1 MPPRQRAEPLARGR
15 TGERRQKKGRLTL
28 QAAQG
33 WEERDGRTDAAHRTI
48 SFAERVVEIQAP
60 PVGGRRRLAILA
72 EESRFGSCLPGK
84 ISDLACAQHMACRL
98 ILATRLRPPVEF
110 DPPGRCIE
118 QRNETAPAGKR
129 RRSLRACPP
138 ARR

>member
-1 MPPRQRAEPLARGR
+1 MP
-15 TGERRQKKGRLTL
+15 
-28 QAAQG
+28 
-33 WEERDGRTDAAHRTI
+33 AHRI
-48 SFAERVVEIQAP
+48 LSFAERVVEIQVPSVA
-60 PVGGRRRLAILA
+60 GAFRLAILA
-72 EESRFGSCLPGK
+72 AESRFRASILGK
-84 ISDLACAQHMACRL
+84 IGDLACAQHMACRL
-98 ILATRLRPPVEF
+98 IVATRLRSPVEV

>member
-1 MPPRQRAEPLARGR
+1 MAPRQRAKAAW
-15 TGERRQKKGRLTL
+15 TSAAISAKKGRLTL

-48 SFAERVVEIQAP
+48 SFAKRVVEIQVP
-60 PVGGRRRLAILA
+60 PAGGRRRLAILA
-72 EESRFGSCLPGK
+72 EESRFSGMPPRQNRRPRMRAAHG
-84 ISDLACAQHMACRL
+84 RV
-98 ILATRLRPPVEF
+98 ILATRLRPPVEV
-110 DPPGRCIE
+110 DPPGRCIA

-138 ARR
+138 

>member
-1 MPPRQRAEPLARGR
+1 SRLRAAARAR
-15 TGERRQKKGRLTL
+15 ADRSAKKGRLTL

-33 WEERDGRTDAAHRTI
+33 WEERDGRTDAAHRII
-48 SFAERVVEIQAP
+48 SFAERVVEIQVP
-60 PVGGRRRLAILA
+60 SVGGRFRLAILA
-72 EESRFGSCLPGK
+72 EESRFRAAILGK
-84 ISDLACAQHMACRL
+84 ISDLAGAQHMACRL
-98 ILATRLRPPVEF
+98 ILATRLRPPVEV

-118 QRNETAPAGKR
+118 QRNETAPGGKR